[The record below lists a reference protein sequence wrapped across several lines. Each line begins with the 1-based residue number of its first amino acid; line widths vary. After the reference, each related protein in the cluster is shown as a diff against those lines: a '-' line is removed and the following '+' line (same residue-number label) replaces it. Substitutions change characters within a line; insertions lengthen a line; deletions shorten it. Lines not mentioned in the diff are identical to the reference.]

1 MNLATDSS
9 EKDSVDPIKIPE
21 YFNIGDACTKPSAP
35 GFSMSQTAVIVDQ
48 SLQQTQTLSYKSL
61 YEQSNRFA
69 HAISHLG
76 LQKSDRVM
84 LWLPNCIEFPVAF
97 FGTLKL
103 GAIAVPTSTLLTGE
117 ELDFLLTDSG
127 SRVLVTTQY
136 LWRRLASFQSKLATL
151 EHVILIDDL
160 NTPTSDTEK
169 NTKTSSKASPPL
181 SSHKLNTQT
190 IPFRSF
196 IGQLPVISIDVKTKA
211 NDPAYLVYTS
221 GTTGYPKGV
230 LHAHRALLGRTP
242 SAKYWFNYEKND
254 RILHSGKFNWTYVL
268 GTALMDPLFLGK
280 TVVVY
285 EGDNNAETW
294 PKLISKHQCTIFIG
308 VPTIYRQIIQKTAF
322 IGSDINSLKHCM
334 CAGEHLSDEMLSA
347 WKQRFKLNIYE
358 AIGMSECSYY
368 LSQHID
374 RTIRAGSA
382 GFPQPGHHIALLDK
396 NMLPVEDEQEGMLC
410 IGLDDPGLFIEY
422 WKLPEIT
429 EASRQDNYFL
439 TGDYARRDKDGYFWF
454 LGRKDDIINS
464 FGFRIS
470 PHEIERVIKTHPQ
483 VADCV
488 ALEECTEKDK
498 NLVVIYVITKNN
510 QEIKASE
517 LIIFSTEHL
526 AKYKIPKKVY
536 FTHNFP
542 RTANGKIIRKQ
553 LLAGYKE

>member
-1 MNLATDSS
+1 MKTSTNNGDKKPT
-9 EKDSVDPIKIPE
+9 KPINIPE
-21 YFNIGDACTKPSAP
+21 YFNIGNACTEPCVP
-35 GFSMSQTAVIVDQ
+35 EFSMSQTAVIVDQ
-48 SLQQTQTLSYKSL
+48 SHQRTQTLNYTEL

-76 LQKSDRVM
+76 LEKADRVM
-84 LWLPNCIEFPVAF
+84 LWLPNCIEFPITF

-117 ELDFLLTDSG
+117 ELDYLLTDSG
-127 SRVLVTTQY
+127 SRILVTTQH
-136 LWRRLASFQSKLATL
+136 LWQRLVSFRPKLSTL

-160 NTPTSDTEK
+160 KPNEAPPSETPDLSIQTLNFKDLLALGSTSAVD
-169 NTKTSSKASPPL
+169 A
-181 SSHKLNTQT
+181 Q
-190 IPFRSF
+190 
-196 IGQLPVISIDVKTKA
+196 TKA

-280 TVVVY
+280 TVIVY
-285 EGDNNAETW
+285 EGDNNADTW
-294 PKLISKHQCTIFIG
+294 PKLISKHECTIFIG
-308 VPTIYRQIIQKTAF
+308 VPTIYRQIVQKTAF
-322 IGSDINSLKHCM
+322 TASDTPSLKHCM
-334 CAGEHLSDEMLSA
+334 CAGEHLSDEMLNA
-347 WKQRFKLNIYE
+347 WKQRFKLDIYE

-368 LSQHID
+368 LSQHIG
-374 RTIRAGSA
+374 RAIRAGSA
-382 GFPQPGHHIALLDK
+382 GFPQPGHHVELLDN
-396 NMLPVEDEQEGMLC
+396 NMQPVEDEQEGMLC
-410 IGLDDPGLFIEY
+410 IGLDDPGLFIKY
-422 WKLPEIT
+422 WKLPT
-429 EASRQDNYFL
+429 VTQASRQSNYFL

-483 VADCV
+483 IADCV
-488 ALEECTEKDK
+488 ALEETIETDK
-498 NLVVIYVITKNN
+498 NLVIICVITKDN
-510 QEIKASE
+510 QVIEASQ
-517 LIIFSTEHL
+517 LITFSAQHL
-526 AKYKIPKKVY
+526 AVYKVPKKVY
-536 FTHNFP
+536 VVKNFP

-553 LLAGYKE
+553 LLTEIKK

>member
-1 MNLATDSS
+1 MKIPTNTDGKKPTEEIS
-9 EKDSVDPIKIPE
+9 IPE
-21 YFNIGDACTKPSAP
+21 YFNIGKACTEPCMP

-48 SLQQTQTLSYKSL
+48 SHQHTQTLSYTEL

-69 HAISHLG
+69 HALSDLG
-76 LQKSDRVM
+76 LKKADRIM
-84 LWLPNCIEFPVAF
+84 LWLPNCIEFPISF

-117 ELDFLLTDSG
+117 ELDYLITDSG
-127 SRVLVTTQY
+127 SRILVTTNH
-136 LWRRLASFQSKLATL
+136 LWQRLVAFQPKIAEL
-151 EHVILIDDL
+151 EHIIIIDEL
-160 NTPTSDTEK
+160 NTNE
-169 NTKTSSKASPPL
+169 APL
-181 SSHKLNTQT
+181 SNMQNRSIQT
-190 IPFRSF
+190 INFKNLLKQQSTSP
-196 IGQLPVISIDVKTKA
+196 IDSQTKA

-285 EGDNNAETW
+285 EGDNNADTW

-322 IGSDINSLKHCM
+322 TSHDTPSLKHCM

-347 WKQRFKLNIYE
+347 WKQRFKLDIYE

-368 LSQHID
+368 LSQHVGCA
-374 RTIRAGSA
+374 IRAGSA
-382 GFPQPGHHIALLDK
+382 GFPQPGHHIELLDK
-396 NMLPVEDEQEGMLC
+396 NMQPVEDEQEGMLC

-422 WKLPEIT
+422 WKLPT
-429 EASRQDNYFL
+429 VTQTSRQKNYFL

-470 PHEIERVIKTHPQ
+470 PHEIERIIKTHPQ
-483 VADCV
+483 IADCV
-488 ALEECTEKDK
+488 ALEETTEKDK
-498 NLVVIYVITKNN
+498 NLVVICVITKGN
-510 QEIKASE
+510 QAITSSE
-517 LIIFSTEHL
+517 LITFSEKHL
-526 AKYKIPKKVY
+526 AKYKVPKKVY
-536 FTHNFP
+536 VVSNFP

-553 LLAGYKE
+553 LLAEQKK